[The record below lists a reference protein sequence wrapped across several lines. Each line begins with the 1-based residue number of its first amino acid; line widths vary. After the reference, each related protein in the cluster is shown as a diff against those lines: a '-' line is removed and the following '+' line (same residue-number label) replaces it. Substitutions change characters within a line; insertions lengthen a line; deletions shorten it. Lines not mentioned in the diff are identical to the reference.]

1 LKIYFFKFKEKD
13 MANITGNL
21 GGATQI
27 YVAVTNTPIAGMGAG
42 AQVIDAKNN
51 DVTGN
56 ISAGIGVSSY
66 LSGWGSNVAD
76 LAGNTA
82 LKNTFGA
89 AGAALGVA
97 QVGVNLY
104 RTDGDIG
111 KLTAGDLLT
120 VATSIVTIAAL
131 ANPASAVIFG
141 GLAVVTAAGIVYPYL
156 ATQTGQTTISDMG
169 QYWKKTLNE
178 LAHDIAVG
186 EGLLP
191 QERLQIFLCKPL
203 KAA

>member
-1 LKIYFFKFKEKD
+1 MQL
-13 MANITGNL
+13 
-21 GGATQI
+21 QI

-76 LAGNTA
+76 PAGNTA

-131 ANPASAVIFG
+131 ANPASAVI
-141 GLAVVTAAGIVYPYL
+141 
-156 ATQTGQTTISDMG
+156 
-169 QYWKKTLNE
+169 
-178 LAHDIAVG
+178 
-186 EGLLP
+186 
-191 QERLQIFLCKPL
+191 
-203 KAA
+203 